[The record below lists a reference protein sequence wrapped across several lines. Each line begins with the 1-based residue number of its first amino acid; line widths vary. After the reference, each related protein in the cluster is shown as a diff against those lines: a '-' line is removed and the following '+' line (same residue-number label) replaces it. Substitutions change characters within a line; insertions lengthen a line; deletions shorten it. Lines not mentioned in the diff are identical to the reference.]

1 METQIV
7 KKDTAVTTS
16 FSPTDLLT
24 LAVEK
29 NLDVEKLEKLMA
41 LQQQW
46 ENKQAKKEYYSSLSK
61 FQAECPPI
69 LKSKAGYDKRY
80 YYAPLDQIIKVIK
93 EPLFNNSLTYHWE
106 QENKDKRIIIT
117 CIITHVSGHS
127 ERTTLED
134 APDTSG
140 SKNAIQAMGSTVQ
153 YLRRYTLESVLGIAT
168 SAIDTDGQQPAKKAI
183 KLTKEQSV
191 ELLINAKIEIDKFEK
206 ADELQKKGKLFYG
219 EQGKKGMNEKDK
231 KELAAHITLK
241 FDELNKIKK
250 QENEYVKNL

>member
-1 METQIV
+1 METKII
-7 KKDTAVTTS
+7 KKDNITTG

-46 ENKQAKKEYYSSLSK
+46 EDKQAKKAYYSSLSK
-61 FQAECPPI
+61 FQFECPPI

-93 EPLFNNSLTYHWE
+93 APLFNNELTYRWE
-106 QENKDKRIIIT
+106 QENKYKKIIVT

-127 ERTTLED
+127 EKTTLED
-134 APDTSG
+134 QPDTSG

-168 SAIDTDGQQPAKKAI
+168 SAIDVDGQQPTKKTT
-183 KLTKEQSV
+183 KLNKEQSA
-191 ELLINAKIEIDKFEK
+191 ELLIESKIEIDNFEK
-206 ADELQKKGKLFYG
+206 ADELQKKGRPFLQDQVKAGLH
-219 EQGKKGMNEKDK
+219 EKDK
-231 KELAAHITLK
+231 KELEAHITLK
-241 FDELNKIKK
+241 FNELKTAEKDG
-250 QENEYVKNL
+250 EEYAKNL